1 MSAPPWVIVIDDE
14 AGSRQSMAIAIEK
27 AGLGVRLFDD
37 AEEALRFVERE
48 PRVRLA
54 VCDLRMPGMDG
65 LTFLNRVRA
74 QEIDLSVILVT
85 GFGTIESAVE
95 AMRVGADDYL
105 TKPVDLYELRSRVL
119 KLVENWQLRDEVAN
133 LREMLDERFDFDAI
147 VGQAPSMQRLFQQM
161 RQVAPTRASVLIR
174 GESGTG
180 KELVAKALHQ
190 ASPRR
195 QERFLALNCGA
206 IPNEILES
214 ELFGHEKGSFTGAV
228 GRKIGKLELA
238 AEGTL
243 LLDEISELAPELQV
257 KLLRV
262 LEERQ
267 IMRVGGNQLI
277 DVDFRLLAATNRNL
291 EQAVEDGAFREDLY
305 YRLKVVTLLI
315 PPLRDRLEDLPL
327 LADHFLREFAARE
340 NKPEMR
346 LSARALKCLAEHRWP
361 GNVRELRNVLET
373 VAVFNDGGR
382 IEVGDLPQEIRGEQK
397 EPVGNPV
404 QIPFGKPRTMA
415 EIERQAILE
424 TLERTGGRRAEA
436 ARVLGIGV
444 RTLQRK
450 LKDYREQGLRIEP
463 AGTSAS

>member
-1 MSAPPWVIVIDDE
+1 MSSPSSVPWVVVIDDE
-14 AGSRQSMAIAIEK
+14 AGSRQSMAIALER
-27 AGLGVRLFDD
+27 AGLGVRVFDD
-37 AEEALRFVERE
+37 AEPALEFVRRE

-65 LTFLNRVRA
+65 LAFLNRVRNLKL
-74 QEIDLSVILVT
+74 DLAVILVT

-95 AMRVGADDYL
+95 AMRVGANDYL
-105 TKPVDLYELRSRVL
+105 TKPVDLYELRSRVF
-119 KLVENWQLRDEVAN
+119 KLIDNWRLRDEVAN
-133 LREMLDERFDFDAI
+133 LREMLDDRIGFDAI
-147 VGQAPSMQRLFQQM
+147 VGQSTAMEQLFQQM
-161 RQVAPTRASVLIR
+161 RQVAPSRASVLVL

-180 KELVAKALHQ
+180 KELVARALHQ

-206 IPNEILES
+206 IPHEILES
-214 ELFGHEKGSFTGAV
+214 ELFGHERGSFTGAV

-238 AEGTL
+238 AQGTL
-243 LLDEISELAPELQV
+243 FLDEISELAPELQV

-267 IMRVGGNQLI
+267 VMRVGGSRMV

-291 EQAVEDGAFREDLY
+291 EQAVAKGAFREDLY
-305 YRLKVVTLLI
+305 YRLKVVTLTV
-315 PPLRDRLEDLPL
+315 PPLRERLDDLPL
-327 LADHFLREFAARE
+327 LANHFLREFAARE
-340 NKPEMR
+340 GKPEMR
-346 LSARALKCLAEHRWP
+346 LSGRALKRLSGHRWQ

-373 VAVFNDGGR
+373 VAVFHEGGR
-382 IEVGDLPQEIRGEQK
+382 IEVGDLPAEIQADAETPS
-397 EPVGNPV
+397 ENPV
-404 QIPFGKPRTMA
+404 QNPFGEPRTMA

-424 TLERTGGRRAEA
+424 TLGRTGGKRAQA

-450 LKDYREQGLRIEP
+450 LKDYRERGLLEDGE
-463 AGTSAS
+463 A

>member
-1 MSAPPWVIVIDDE
+1 ME
-14 AGSRQSMAIAIEK
+14 Q
-27 AGLGVRLFDD
+27 
-37 AEEALRFVERE
+37 
-48 PRVRLA
+48 
-54 VCDLRMPGMDG
+54 
-65 LTFLNRVRA
+65 
-74 QEIDLSVILVT
+74 
-85 GFGTIESAVE
+85 
-95 AMRVGADDYL
+95 
-105 TKPVDLYELRSRVL
+105 
-119 KLVENWQLRDEVAN
+119 
-133 LREMLDERFDFDAI
+133 
-147 VGQAPSMQRLFQQM
+147 LFQQM
-161 RQVAPTRASVLIR
+161 RQVAPSRASVLIL

-238 AEGTL
+238 AQGTL
-243 LLDEISELAPELQV
+243 FLDEISELVPELQV

-267 IMRVGGNQLI
+267 VMRVGGSRMI

-291 EQAVEDGAFREDLY
+291 EQAVADGAFREDLY
-305 YRLKVVTLLI
+305 YRLKVVTLSI
-315 PPLRDRLEDLPL
+315 PPLRERLDDLPL
-327 LADHFLREFAARE
+327 LANHFLREFAARE
-340 NKPEMR
+340 GKSEMR
-346 LSARALKCLAEHRWP
+346 LSGRALKCLSEHRWQ

-373 VAVFNDGGR
+373 VAVFHDGGM
-382 IEVGDLPQEIRGEQK
+382 IEVGDLPEEVRSAAATPAE
-397 EPVGNPV
+397 NPV
-404 QIPFGKPRTMA
+404 QSPFGEPRTMA

-424 TLERTGGRRAEA
+424 TLGRTGGKRAHA

-450 LKDYREQGLRIEP
+450 LKDYREQGLLGEGE
-463 AGTSAS
+463 A

>member
-1 MSAPPWVIVIDDE
+1 MSSNPWVIVIDDE
-14 AGSRQSMAIAIEK
+14 AGSRQSMAIALER
-27 AGLGVRLFDD
+27 AGLGVRVFDD
-37 AEEALRFVERE
+37 GEPALEFVRRE
-48 PRVRLA
+48 SRVRLA

-65 LTFLNRVRA
+65 LAFLNRVR
-74 QEIDLSVILVT
+74 DLKLDLAVILVT

-105 TKPVDLYELRSRVL
+105 TKPVDLYELRSRVF
-119 KLVENWQLRDEVAN
+119 KLIENWRLRDEVTN
-133 LREMLDERFDFDAI
+133 LREMLDERFGFDAI
-147 VGQAPSMQRLFQQM
+147 VGQSAAMEQLFQQM
-161 RQVAPTRASVLIR
+161 RQVAPSRASVLIL

-214 ELFGHEKGSFTGAV
+214 ELFGHERGSFTGAV

-238 AEGTL
+238 ARGTL
-243 LLDEISELAPELQV
+243 FLDEISELVPELQV

-267 IMRVGGNQLI
+267 VMRVGGSRMV

-291 EQAVEDGAFREDLY
+291 EQAVAKGTFREDLY
-305 YRLKVVTLLI
+305 YRLKVVTLTI
-315 PPLRDRLEDLPL
+315 PPLRERLDDLPL
-327 LADHFLREFAARE
+327 LANHFLREFAARE
-340 NKPEMR
+340 GKPEMR
-346 LSARALKCLAEHRWP
+346 LSGRALKRLSGHRWQ
-361 GNVRELRNVLET
+361 GNVRELRNVLEM
-373 VAVFNDGGR
+373 VAVFHEGGR
-382 IEVGDLPQEIRGEQK
+382 IEVGDLPAEIQAAVETPA
-397 EPVGNPV
+397 ENPV
-404 QIPFGKPRTMA
+404 QNPFGEPRTMA

-424 TLERTGGRRAEA
+424 TLGRTGGKRAQA

-450 LKDYREQGLRIEP
+450 LKGYREQGLLEEDK
-463 AGTSAS
+463 